1 MNPRKDGTAAGFHRV
16 GIQVEMKTAL
26 QSRRKHGSIDTY
38 KQTTTTNHGG
48 GQIRQGQGE
57 IVQ

>member
-1 MNPRKDGTAAGFHRV
+1 
-16 GIQVEMKTAL
+16 MKTAL

-38 KQTTTTNHGG
+38 KQTTATNTSNHHHGG